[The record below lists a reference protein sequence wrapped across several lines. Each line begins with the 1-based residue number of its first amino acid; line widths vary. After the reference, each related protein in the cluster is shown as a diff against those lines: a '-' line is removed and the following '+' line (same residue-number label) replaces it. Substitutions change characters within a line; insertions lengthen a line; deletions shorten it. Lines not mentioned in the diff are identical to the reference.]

1 MRLPLMRPLGE
12 QVVVIT
18 GASSGIGRCAS
29 LHLARQ
35 GARVVA
41 FARGRDALAS
51 LVREIQEAGGDAI
64 HVTGDV
70 SDPDDVDR
78 LAEVAV
84 ARYGRIDTWVNN
96 ASLFIQ
102 GAVVDIEPHE
112 FRRLIEVNLLGS
124 IYGSRRAVLQ
134 MLSQSPPGGVVIQI
148 SSIVGE
154 RGPAWFSPYAA
165 SKRGMVGFTES
176 LRTELWET
184 DVEVATLYLPSIDTP
199 IYQHARGKFGT
210 IPTPAPPVYDPSVAA
225 EAIADLAVKPRAR
238 RHVGWF
244 HWLYTA
250 PDRLSPG
257 LGDWF
262 LHRTRK
268 FTLGDRPAGRDNID
282 GPTSDFGGE
291 IRGGWGREGWR
302 GFTWRN
308 LARHLPPEPF
318 VAAAV
323 VGLAGAFVV
332 KKLL

>member
-1 MRLPLMRPLGE
+1 MRPLSE
-12 QVVVIT
+12 QVVVVT
-18 GASSGIGRCAS
+18 GASSGIGRCAA
-29 LHLARQ
+29 LHLGRQ
-35 GARVVA
+35 GARIVA
-41 FARGRDALAS
+41 FARGGEALES
-51 LVREIQEAGGDAI
+51 LVRGIHDGGGEAI

-70 SDPDDVDR
+70 SNPDDIDR
-78 LAEVAV
+78 LAEAAV

-112 FRRLIEVNLLGS
+112 FRRLIEVNLLGA
-124 IYGSRRAVLQ
+124 IYGSRRAALQ
-134 MLSQSPPGGVVIQI
+134 MLGQSPPEGVVIQV

-165 SKRGMVGFTES
+165 SKRGLVGFTES

-184 DVEVATLYLPSIDTP
+184 EVEVATLYLPSMDTP

-210 IPTPAPPVYDPSVAA
+210 APTPAPPVYDPTVAA

-250 PDRLSPG
+250 PDRLSPV

-262 LHRTRK
+262 LHRTRG
-268 FTLGDRPAGRDNID
+268 FTLGDDPAGPDNID
-282 GPTSDFGGE
+282 GPTSRLGGE
-291 IRGGWGREGWR
+291 IRGGWGRKGWR
-302 GFTWRN
+302 GFTWGN
-308 LARHLPPEPF
+308 LVRHVPREPF
-318 VAAAV
+318 LVAAAAGV
-323 VGLAGAFVV
+323 VGVVGAFAA